1 MKNTVDKELD
11 INITVKD
18 QDGIVHTLTC
28 PVDMGLTLKDI
39 CKVYELSMEAVCGG
53 MAMCATCH
61 CFILNDIELPEKGD
75 IEEALLSELFTSNNT
90 SRLACQIQITKEL
103 NDLSIEIAAN

>member
-1 MKNTVDKELD
+1 MNAAAEEPD
-11 INITVKD
+11 IHIKVRD
-18 QDGIVHTLTC
+18 QDGIVHTLIC
-28 PVDMGLTLKDI
+28 PTDMGLTLKDI

-75 IEEALLSELFTSNNT
+75 IEEALLSELFTANST

-103 NDLSIEIAAN
+103 NDLSIEIASN

>member
-1 MKNTVDKELD
+1 MTNTANNELD
-11 INITVKD
+11 INITVRD
-18 QDGIVHTLTC
+18 QNGIVHTLNC
-28 PVDMGLTLKDI
+28 PTDMGLNLKDI

-75 IEEALLSELFTSNNT
+75 IEEALLSELFTSNST

-103 NDLSIEIAAN
+103 NGLSIEIASN